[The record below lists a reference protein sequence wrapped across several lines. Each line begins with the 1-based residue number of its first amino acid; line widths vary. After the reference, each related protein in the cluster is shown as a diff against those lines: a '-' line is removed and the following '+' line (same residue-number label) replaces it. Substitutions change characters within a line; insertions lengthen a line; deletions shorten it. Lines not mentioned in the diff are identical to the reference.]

1 MLLASV
7 AGFVKDLM
15 GLARGQ
21 PLIPQVNRQSRQCA
35 EFGGKS
41 LGLGGLRAHIARQ
54 VHRVAHHDARRKVR
68 QLRCGLHLKA
78 TGKTRSGKA
87 VGRPR
92 RDVDLKTIRPAAPA
106 DVPQILE
113 FIRGLATYEREP
125 DAVVATEADLL
136 RDGFGPDP
144 RFRALI
150 ADVDGAPAGFALFF
164 TSYSTWRGHHGIRL
178 EDLYVTPEL
187 RGQGIGKALLARVA
201 QIAVAEGCPRLE
213 WDVLDWNAP
222 AIAVYE
228 RLGAHILTE
237 WRIMRLSGD
246 ALTALA
252 AQST

>member
-1 MLLASV
+1 M
-7 AGFVKDLM
+7 
-15 GLARGQ
+15 
-21 PLIPQVNRQSRQCA
+21 
-35 EFGGKS
+35 
-41 LGLGGLRAHIARQ
+41 H
-54 VHRVAHHDARRKVR
+54 
-68 QLRCGLHLKA
+68 
-78 TGKTRSGKA
+78 
-87 VGRPR
+87 
-92 RDVDLKTIRPAAPA
+92 IRPATPA
-106 DVPQILE
+106 DVPTILH
-113 FIRGLATYEREP
+113 FIRELALYEREP
-125 DAVVATEADLL
+125 QAVVATEADLL
-136 RDGFGPDP
+136 RDGFGPAP

>member
-1 MLLASV
+1 M
-7 AGFVKDLM
+7 
-15 GLARGQ
+15 
-21 PLIPQVNRQSRQCA
+21 
-35 EFGGKS
+35 
-41 LGLGGLRAHIARQ
+41 H
-54 VHRVAHHDARRKVR
+54 
-68 QLRCGLHLKA
+68 
-78 TGKTRSGKA
+78 
-87 VGRPR
+87 
-92 RDVDLKTIRPAAPA
+92 IRPATPA
-106 DVPQILE
+106 DVPTLLR
-113 FIRGLATYEREP
+113 FIRELALYEREP
-125 DAVVATEADLL
+125 QAVVATEADLL
-136 RDGFGPDP
+136 RDGFGPAP
-144 RFRALI
+144 RFRALV

-252 AQST
+252 AQAT

>member
-1 MLLASV
+1 M
-7 AGFVKDLM
+7 
-15 GLARGQ
+15 
-21 PLIPQVNRQSRQCA
+21 
-35 EFGGKS
+35 
-41 LGLGGLRAHIARQ
+41 H
-54 VHRVAHHDARRKVR
+54 
-68 QLRCGLHLKA
+68 
-78 TGKTRSGKA
+78 
-87 VGRPR
+87 
-92 RDVDLKTIRPAAPA
+92 IRPATPA
-106 DVPQILE
+106 DVPTILR
-113 FIRGLATYEREP
+113 FIRELALYEREP
-125 DAVVATEADLL
+125 QAVVATEADLL
-136 RDGFGPDP
+136 RDGFGPAP

>member
-1 MLLASV
+1 M
-7 AGFVKDLM
+7 
-15 GLARGQ
+15 
-21 PLIPQVNRQSRQCA
+21 
-35 EFGGKS
+35 
-41 LGLGGLRAHIARQ
+41 H
-54 VHRVAHHDARRKVR
+54 
-68 QLRCGLHLKA
+68 
-78 TGKTRSGKA
+78 
-87 VGRPR
+87 
-92 RDVDLKTIRPAAPA
+92 IRPATPA
-106 DVPQILE
+106 DVPTILR
-113 FIRGLATYEREP
+113 FIRELALYEREP
-125 DAVVATEADLL
+125 QAVVATEADLL

>member
-1 MLLASV
+1 M
-7 AGFVKDLM
+7 
-15 GLARGQ
+15 
-21 PLIPQVNRQSRQCA
+21 
-35 EFGGKS
+35 
-41 LGLGGLRAHIARQ
+41 H
-54 VHRVAHHDARRKVR
+54 
-68 QLRCGLHLKA
+68 
-78 TGKTRSGKA
+78 
-87 VGRPR
+87 
-92 RDVDLKTIRPAAPA
+92 IRPATPA
-106 DVPQILE
+106 DVPTILR
-113 FIRGLATYEREP
+113 FIRELALYEREP
-125 DAVVATEADLL
+125 QAVVATEADLL

-187 RGQGIGKALLARVA
+187 RGQGIGKALLACVA

-237 WRIMRLSGD
+237 WRIIRISGD